1 MVQLATQLSKYLVI
15 LSMMIYTYLGFAIF
29 RYSEKS
35 KKTHML
41 NLMFGFMIFMHLLNH
56 LVIYLNTRNIKI
68 WILYGSE
75 LGLILFLAVIY
86 HWIYPN
92 INQLVLQHMM
102 MLLTIGF
109 VFLARL
115 SYAVALRQVMFAAV
129 GAVGCLIVP
138 IMIER
143 FRALKQF
150 SIPLAFIGIFIL
162 VAVLIFGVELNGA
175 KNWIQIGGIRIQPSE
190 FVKLLFVFS
199 MAGLLSKATTFQQI
213 IKVSV
218 VAAIHVLVLVLA
230 KDLGAAFIFFVTYIS
245 MVTVATNRLRYM
257 FAGLFAGAFASVV
270 AYRAFYHVRVRVLA
284 WKDPWSY
291 ISNQGY
297 QVAQSLF
304 AIGTGGWLGM
314 GLCQGLPRTIPVVT
328 SDFIFAAISEEMGA
342 LYAISLIFIC
352 LSCFM
357 MFVNIS
363 MKLKDIFYK
372 LIALGFSI
380 MYIFP
385 VFLNVGGVTKLI
397 PSTGVTIPL
406 VSAGGSSV
414 LTTIIMF
421 NVIQG
426 LYLLNQR
433 KNKRGKETVT
443 EMAGGRDE

>member
-29 RYSEKS
+29 RYPEKS

-68 WILYGSE
+68 WILYGAE

-115 SYAVALRQVMFAAV
+115 SYTVALRQVMFAAV

-138 IMIER
+138 IIIER
-143 FRALKQF
+143 FRALKKI
-150 SIPLAFIGIFIL
+150 SIPLAIIGILIL
-162 VAVLIFGVELNGA
+162 VVVLFFGVELNGA
-175 KNWIQIGGIRIQPSE
+175 KNWIRIGGIRIQPSE

-213 IKVSV
+213 VKVSI
-218 VAAIHVLVLVLA
+218 VAAIHVLVLVLE
-230 KDLGAAFIFFVTYIS
+230 KDLGGAFIFFVTYIS

-270 AYRAFYHVRVRVLA
+270 AYRVFYHVRVRVLA

-297 QVAQSLF
+297 QVTQSLF

-314 GLCQGLPRTIPVVT
+314 GLCQGLPGTIPVVT

-357 MFVNIS
+357 MFINIS
-363 MKLKDIFYK
+363 MKLKDTFYK

-426 LYLLNQR
+426 LYLFNQR
-433 KNKRGKETVT
+433 KDKRGKETVT